1 MDVSR
6 RHALKSG
13 FALGASAV
21 IDRTA
26 SLSALDATSPPGAA
40 TAGAASALA
49 PLLTLDDYERA
60 ARQKMPPTAWEY
72 LASGAADELSVRWN
86 VDAYRSLRLVPR
98 QLRDVST
105 IDMGV
110 ALLGQRLP
118 HPILLAPTACHK
130 LAHPDGEVGSARGA
144 RAAKAGMV
152 LSSYS
157 TVPVEQVA
165 REKPSLFWFQLYVQ
179 DRAYTE
185 RLVRRAVAAGATA
198 IAVTI
203 DTPVAGARN
212 RQERSGFVFPPNL
225 PHISGN
231 RPEHPLTWKDLEWIQ
246 RAAGVPILLK
256 GVLHPDDADLAVKAG
271 AAGIMVSNHGGR
283 NLDTALATIDALP
296 PIVDRVA
303 GRVPVIVD
311 GGIRRGT
318 DVLKALANGARAVM
332 IGRPFVH
339 GLAVN
344 GAAGV
349 EAVIEILRRELEM
362 AMALS
367 GCATISSVDR
377 SILAGTCRRP

>member
-1 MDVSR
+1 MAVSR
-6 RHALKSG
+6 REALVSG
-13 FALGASAV
+13 FAIGASAM
-21 IDRTA
+21 IDR
-26 SLSALDATSPPGAA
+26 SAAA
-40 TAGAASALA
+40 TATRSALATPRASAA
-49 PLLTLDDYERA
+49 PLLTLEDYERA
-60 ARQKMPPTAWEY
+60 ARERIDPVAWEY
-72 LASGAADELSVRWN
+72 IASGAADEITVRWN
-86 VDAYRSLRLVPR
+86 IDAYRSLRLVPR

-105 IDMGV
+105 LNLGV
-110 ALLGQRLP
+110 DLLGHRLG

-130 LAHPDGEVGSARGA
+130 LAHADGEVGTARGA
-144 RAAKAGMV
+144 RAAGAGMV

-157 TVPVEQVA
+157 TAPVEDVA
-165 REKPSLFWFQLYVQ
+165 AEKPPLFWFQLYVQ

-203 DTPVAGARN
+203 DTPVSGARN
-212 RQERSGFVFPPNL
+212 RQDRSGFAFPKNL

-246 RAAGVPILLK
+246 RAASVPILLK
-256 GVLHPDDADLAVKAG
+256 GVLHPDDADRGVKAG

-283 NLDTALATIDALP
+283 NLDTAVPTIDALP
-296 PIVDRVA
+296 AIVDKVG

-318 DVLKALANGARAVM
+318 DVLKALAYGARAVM
-332 IGRPFVH
+332 IGRPYVH

-344 GAAGV
+344 GAQGV
-349 EAVIEILRRELEM
+349 EAVIGILRHELEL

-367 GCATISSVDR
+367 GCPTIASIDR
-377 SILAGTCRRP
+377 GILAGTCQRT